1 MILLVILLKF
11 LPCVCARV
19 CVHACVSPL
28 RGTHVAVRGQPA
40 GLPSIMR
47 GLRIKLGLP
56 ELAASILNHWII
68 LLACDQY
75 F

>member
-1 MILLVILLKF
+1 MKKNDIAGDFVKF
-11 LPCVCARV
+11 FTVCGAGVHPCVNA
-19 CVHACVSPL
+19 L

-56 ELAASILNHWII
+56 ELAATTESSYWPVTSN
-68 LLACDQY
+68 